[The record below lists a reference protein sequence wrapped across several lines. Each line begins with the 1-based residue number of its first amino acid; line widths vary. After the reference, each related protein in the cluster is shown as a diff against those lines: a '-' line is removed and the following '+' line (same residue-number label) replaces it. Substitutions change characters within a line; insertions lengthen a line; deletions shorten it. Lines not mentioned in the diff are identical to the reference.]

1 MTLRHFR
8 IFSEV
13 CRLESITLAAESMNM
28 AQPAV
33 SYVIKEM
40 ENYYETKLFER
51 MNRRLYI
58 TEAGEQLLLYAD
70 SILAQFDEARDVL
83 RDKNAVTKVKI
94 GTNVSYGISCL
105 PILTAGFLKKYPEI
119 PLYTL
124 VENSRQIEEKLLHNE
139 LDFGIMDYPIRSEY
153 FISSLIKKE
162 TMSVV
167 CAENYSLPQSIQIQQ
182 LQEIPLLLREDGSG
196 SRSLIENILNKYKI
210 LPNIVME
217 SSSDRSLI
225 EACSQCR
232 GILFLTTAEVT
243 PYMSSHKLRE
253 VKIEGVEIN
262 RYYYL
267 VYHKS
272 KFLTKSMKFF
282 KTYIEHEENERSTLQ
297 IIKSV
302 L

>member
-13 CRLESITLAAESMNM
+13 CRQESITLAAESMNM

-33 SYVIKEM
+33 SYAIKEM

-58 TEAGEQLLLYAD
+58 TEAGEQLLLYTD

-94 GTNVSYGISCL
+94 GTNVSYGISWL
-105 PILTAGFLKKYPEI
+105 PELTAGFLKQYPEI

-124 VENSRQIEEKLLHNE
+124 VENSRQIEEKLLRNE
-139 LDFGIMDYPIRSEY
+139 LDFGIMDYPMHAEY
-153 FISSLIKKE
+153 FITNLMKEE

-167 CAENYSLPQSIQIQQ
+167 CAEQYPLPSCIDIQK
-182 LQEIPLLLREDGSG
+182 LQEIPLLLREEGSG
-196 SRSLIENILNKYKI
+196 SRSLIESLLNKYKI
-210 LPNIVME
+210 LPEIVME
-217 SSSDRSLI
+217 SSSDRSLM
-225 EACSQCR
+225 EACSQGR
-232 GILFLTTAEVT
+232 GVLFLTTAEVA
-243 PYMSSHKLRE
+243 PYISSHRLRE
-253 VKIEGVEIN
+253 IQIEGIEIN
-262 RYYYL
+262 RAYYL

-272 KFLTKSMKFF
+272 KFLTKSMKCF
-282 KTYIEHEENERSTLQ
+282 KNYMEQKEKQKEN
-297 IIKSV
+297 
-302 L
+302 

>member
-13 CRLESITLAAESMNM
+13 CRLESITIGPERMNM
-28 AQPAV
+28 APRAV
-33 SYVIKEM
+33 SYAIKEM

-58 TEAGEQLLLYAD
+58 TEAGEQLLLYTD
-70 SILAQFDEARDVL
+70 SILAQFDEVRDVL

-94 GTNVSYGISCL
+94 GTNVSYGISWL
-105 PILTAGFLKKYPEI
+105 PSLSAGFLRQYPEI

-124 VENSRQIEEKLLHNE
+124 VENSRQIEEKLLRNE
-139 LDFGIMDYPIRSEY
+139 LDFGIMDYPTHSEY
-153 FISSLIKKE
+153 FISRLIKEE

-167 CAENYSLPQSIQIQQ
+167 CAEDYSLPQSIQIQQ

-196 SRSLIENILNKYKI
+196 SRSLIENLLNKYKI
-210 LPNIVME
+210 LPNVVME

-225 EACSQCR
+225 EACSQNR
-232 GILFLTTAEVT
+232 GVLFLTTAEIT
-243 PYMSSHKLRE
+243 PYISSHKLRE
-253 VKIEGVEIN
+253 IQIEGIEIK

-282 KTYIEHEENERSTLQ
+282 KTYIEQKE
-297 IIKSV
+297 K
-302 L
+302 

>member
-33 SYVIKEM
+33 SYAIKEM

-70 SILAQFDEARDVL
+70 SILAQFDEVRDVL

-94 GTNVSYGISCL
+94 GTNVSFGISWL
-105 PILTAGFLKKYPEI
+105 PTLSAGFLRQYPEI

-124 VENSRQIEEKLLHNE
+124 VENSRQIEEKLLRNE
-139 LDFGIMDYPIRSEY
+139 LDFGIMDYPIHSEY
-153 FISSLIKKE
+153 FISRLMKEE

-167 CAENYSLPQSIQIQQ
+167 CAENYPLPQSIQIQQ
-182 LQEIPLLLREDGSG
+182 LQELPLLLREEGSG
-196 SRSLIENILNKYKI
+196 SRSLIENLLNKYKI

-225 EACSQCR
+225 EACSQKR
-232 GILFLTTAEVT
+232 GVLFLTTAEIA
-243 PYMSSHKLRE
+243 PYRASHKLRE
-253 VKIEGVEIN
+253 IQIEGIEIN
-262 RYYYL
+262 RAYYL

-282 KTYIEHEENERSTLQ
+282 KDYIEQKE
-297 IIKSV
+297 K
-302 L
+302 